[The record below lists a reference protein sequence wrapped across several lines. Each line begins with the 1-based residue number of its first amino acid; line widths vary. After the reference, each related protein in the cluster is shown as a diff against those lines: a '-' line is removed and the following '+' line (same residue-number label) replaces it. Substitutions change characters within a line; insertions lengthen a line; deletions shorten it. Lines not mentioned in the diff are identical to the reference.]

1 MCHCLQLQVQG
12 RLMKA
17 SRPDPEGLKQFWN
30 LLLKKARLKG
40 QEELARFKASGES
53 RIWMNSCVPGVRFAY
68 AVSEKT
74 SAVELWIDTG
84 NQNANKKLYDRISG
98 NKQSIER
105 ALGKELTWERLDQ
118 QRPSRITWFVK
129 NEGWR
134 IFPRFEALQDGLL
147 LAMSRFIQIL
157 GGRLRSM
164 AVM

>member
-12 RLMKA
+12 RLMKP

-30 LLLKKARLKG
+30 QLLKKARQKG
-40 QEELARFKASGES
+40 QEELARFKTSGES
-53 RIWMNSCVPGVRFAY
+53 RIWMNSSVQGIRFAY

-84 NQNANKKLYDRISG
+84 NQQSNKLLYDRISG
-98 NKQSIER
+98 YKNSIER
-105 ALGKELTWERLDQ
+105 AVGNELIWDRMDQ

-134 IFPRFEALQDGLL
+134 IFPRFEALQEGLL
-147 LAMSRFIQIL
+147 LAMSRFTQIL
-157 GGRLRSM
+157 GGRLQSM
-164 AVM
+164 AAM